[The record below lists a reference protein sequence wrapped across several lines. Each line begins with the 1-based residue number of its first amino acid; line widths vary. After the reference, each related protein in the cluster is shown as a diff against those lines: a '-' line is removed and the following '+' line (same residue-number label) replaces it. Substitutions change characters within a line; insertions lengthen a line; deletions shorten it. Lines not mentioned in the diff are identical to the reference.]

1 LSWKRKLPKT
11 EREIV
16 PGRKRSKEEDV
27 SRGKNSSGLTLKG
40 RGGERERCYSFGGEA
55 IESFQRGSDGEEEE
69 YFQRGR
75 SLHGIDSQSVRERGE
90 GVTVLLEGKGSGN

>member
-1 LSWKRKLPKT
+1 MSWKRKLPKT

-40 RGGERERCYSFGGEA
+40 REGRESIA
-55 IESFQRGSDGEEEE
+55 I
-69 YFQRGR
+69 
-75 SLHGIDSQSVRERGE
+75 
-90 GVTVLLEGKGSGN
+90 LLEAKRLNRSKGIAMEGRKNIFKGKEVFMGSTLRV